1 MIHRT
6 IRRLTGLPARRCRS
20 AEEVEWVP
28 MRDGVRLATYHAW
41 PLDVADAPTIK
52 SYAGPVLLGPGPA
65 GILFHEVL
73 GHRLEGSRLL
83 SSREGQTFKR
93 DLGKQILPQNVSIYD
108 DPTIQES
115 AGCRVVGHY
124 RYEAKPAK

>member
-41 PLDVADAPTIK
+41 PLDVADAPTILIRTPYGVK
-52 SYAGPVLLGPGPA
+52 GGLGPIRLIGRLIAESGYHCVSQDTRGRYASEGKFTPFVAERIRANRAVGA
-65 GILFHEVL
+65 GIV
-73 GHRLEGSRLL
+73 SRRT
-83 SSREGQTFKR
+83 SE
-93 DLGKQILPQNVSIYD
+93 
-108 DPTIQES
+108 
-115 AGCRVVGHY
+115 
-124 RYEAKPAK
+124 